1 MKDKSTTS
9 KYVPISGSPLTLE
22 AVFTSFEIPGRL
34 QKKKIRIP
42 DFDGLTKEEIK
53 GRLEMVFLQEGEV
66 RLEPY
71 VWYQVYGNMRRL
83 YVCFFSEDN
92 RCGETYFFKGWI
104 MYAAFGRVKSFISKI
119 KRRILFGIGKFILWV
134 LGKGGQDLDTT
145 APNSVLPH

>member
-1 MKDKSTTS
+1 MQDKLKTS
-9 KYVPISGSPLTLE
+9 QCVHFSDTPLTLQT
-22 AVFTSFEIPGRL
+22 VFTCFEIPGRL
-34 QKKKIRIP
+34 QKKKIRIH
-42 DFDGLTKEEIK
+42 DFDGLTKEEVN
-53 GRLEMVFLQEGEV
+53 GRLKMVFLQEGKV

-83 YVCFFSEDN
+83 YVCFFTEDN

-104 MYAAFGRVKSFISKI
+104 MYAAFRRVKSFISKI

-145 APNSVLPH
+145 APNSVPRH